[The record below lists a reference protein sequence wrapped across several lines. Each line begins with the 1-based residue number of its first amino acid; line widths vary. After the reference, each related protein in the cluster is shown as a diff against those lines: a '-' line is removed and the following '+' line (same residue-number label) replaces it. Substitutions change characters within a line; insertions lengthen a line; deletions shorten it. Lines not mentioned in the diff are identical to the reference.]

1 MRVIVTG
8 DIAHLEQKGGKLVF
22 VLEPDPATGIMMLK
36 AEEVGGYLGQEVR
49 DQGITFALAG
59 DSQTIAWR
67 LFDKAKTLENQV
79 LARTAGDPG
88 VP

>member
-8 DIAHLEQKGGKLVF
+8 HIAHLEQKGGKLVF

-49 DQGITFALAG
+49 DPHPRHERGDDKKKREPDRYFSFHKIHHQVNGAAG
-59 DSQTIAWR
+59 RRSDS
-67 LFDKAKTLENQV
+67 L
-79 LARTAGDPG
+79 
-88 VP
+88 